1 MTATARQVIA
11 DEVTRWIEAKDYAEL
26 GQTQRLE
33 EHCDIWRYAKW
44 CRKGGLHRLGIR
56 GQIDYRASRSE
67 PTAWDALSDLSDDEA
82 MTIHAATVG
91 LTAPAVRAL
100 KLFYEDW
107 QTAEE
112 AAKAMR
118 IRKEDFLLLKRDA
131 LETMANRL

>member
-1 MTATARQVIA
+1 MNMTARQVVQNELI
-11 DEVTRWIEAKDYAEL
+11 RWLEREDCAVL
-26 GQTQRLE
+26 GRTQQLE
-33 EHCDIWRYAKW
+33 ERCDIWRYAKW
-44 CRKGGLHRLGIR
+44 CRKGGLHRLGIK

-67 PTAWDALSDLSDDEA
+67 PTAWHALADLSDDEG
-82 MTIHAATVG
+82 MKIHAATVG